1 MGRVKYRVKAAY
13 VIINFVINSTGS
25 PRMLARY
32 SKARLA
38 RYSDISMDKQ
48 VNNSVARIRVI
59 KIARIIIGASLSEP
73 HIDEFAVNFL
83 YIYISV
89 VRRAVS
95 HFLLLFCVCQLISVA
110 VSHFR
115 LLFCAF
121 LLRHALF
128 RKRLEPRVVFSEGT
142 KNSHTDGWTAR

>member
-1 MGRVKYRVKAAY
+1 MGSGGT
-13 VIINFVINSTGS
+13 F
-25 PRMLARY
+25 
-32 SKARLA
+32 
-38 RYSDISMDKQ
+38 
-48 VNNSVARIRVI
+48 
-59 KIARIIIGASLSEP
+59 IGASLSEP

-83 YIYISV
+83 YIYICRTSCRKSLPALILRLSNLYLLYI
-89 VRRAVS
+89 RR
-95 HFLLLFCVCQLISVA
+95 A

-121 LLRHALF
+121 HLRHALF